1 MFTVIDRTK
10 DKYLTKKFRLYGE
23 LAEEYIDQMVMYAT
37 KGDFDKAEEFRLKA
51 IEYTGKRREVLDKLL
66 ELKGYR

>member
-1 MFTVIDRTK
+1 MLTVIDRTK

-23 LAEEYIDQMVMYAT
+23 LAEEYIDQMVMYAA
-37 KGDFDKAEEFRLKA
+37 KGNFDKAEEYRLKA
-51 IEYTGKRREVLDKLL
+51 IEYTVKRQEVLDKLL